1 VFDYPRWVAN
11 WGVCM
16 ILTMHAVRSLPS
28 PEADAVPIDPT
39 IAKNR
44 WFGWILTLI
53 PRVGISKPF

>member
-1 VFDYPRWVAN
+1 
-11 WGVCM
+11 M